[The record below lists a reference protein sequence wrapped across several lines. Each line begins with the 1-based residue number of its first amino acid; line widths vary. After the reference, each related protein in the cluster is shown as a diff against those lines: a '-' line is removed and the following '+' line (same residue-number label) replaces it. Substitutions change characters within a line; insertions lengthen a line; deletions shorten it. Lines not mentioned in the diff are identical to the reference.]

1 MIKALLFAMPDYI
14 PGFDMVTRSP
24 NLAIVS
30 LAGNVDPGVCDVK
43 VADLLLVRRRLENYV
58 IGLIREHSPDLVGL
72 SCMSFQYHSAVK
84 IAKLIKSHDKN
95 IRIVMGGYHPTL
107 MYEGITASPESQFI
121 DFIVRGEGE
130 ATFNELVTAMN
141 SGKGYEKIAGLSYK
155 MNGVFHHNSRRDLLP
170 LEEIRIPN
178 RDARLIKK
186 GFYGFNLPGDAIETS
201 RGCTNNCKFC
211 SISHMYGRSFRKYEM
226 SRIIKDIRD
235 ARAHGAGI
243 VGMADDNITL
253 DLNRLEDLCDEIIA
267 AKLNNLDYALQASVR
282 GIAHSRKLVQKMAD
296 AGVKLVFLG
305 IESVSKTN
313 LDFLGKKS
321 SLPEASRRAVGY
333 LRDNGI
339 ICAGGFIVGNP
350 DDDEEDLWETFKVA
364 RELKVDIPIFFILT
378 PHARTVLREE
388 LLAEGLVTNPDDFST
403 YHGFAANVKTKYLA
417 PEEIDRTV
425 ERMYNAYHTNLNYL
439 KFMQIRTIY
448 PVYFWKTLVNGFTP
462 AMLNLVRRGK
472 GGTTAYSLGGK

>member
-1 MIKALLFAMPDYI
+1 MIKALLLAMPDYI

-30 LAGNVDPGVCDVK
+30 LAGNVDPGICDVK

-95 IRIVMGGYHPTL
+95 IRVLMGGYHPTL
-107 MYEGITASPESQFI
+107 MYEDISASPESRFI

-130 ATFNELVTAMN
+130 ATFSELVTAMN

-155 MNGVFHHNSRRDLLP
+155 MNGTFHHNPRRDLLP
-170 LEEIRIPN
+170 LDEIRIPN
-178 RDARLIKK
+178 RDARLIKE
-186 GFYGFNLPGDAIETS
+186 GFYGFNLPGDSIETS

-211 SISHMYGRSFRKYEM
+211 SINHMYGRSFRKYEI
-226 SRIIKDIRD
+226 SRIIEDIRD
-235 ARAHGAGI
+235 ARDHGAGI

-253 DLNRLEDLCDEIIA
+253 DLNRLEDMCDEIIA
-267 AKLNNLDYALQASVR
+267 AKLNNLNYALQASVR

-296 AGVKLVFLG
+296 AGVRLIFLG
-305 IESVSKTN
+305 IESVSKAN

-321 SLPEASRRAVGY
+321 SVPEASRRAVGY

-350 DDDEEDLWETFKVA
+350 DDDEEDLWNTFKIA

-378 PHARTVLREE
+378 PHARTVIREE

-403 YHGFAANVKTKYLA
+403 YHGFAANVKTKHLA

-425 ERMYNAYHTNLNYL
+425 ERMYNAYHTNLTYL
-439 KFMQIRTIY
+439 KFMQIRKIY
-448 PVYFWKTLVNGFTP
+448 PVYFWKTLVTGFTT

-472 GGTTAYSLGGK
+472 GGTTA